1 MLIQCADEGV
11 YQARAKDA
19 ETLASGANIE
29 NQIMKDPNNSQSRI
43 SLKPKR
49 DEKLETPGANLLVFD
64 TTKLLRAQGIPSEA
78 RCGVYCRHDFETSL
92 GMQSSGGTAKET
104 TTIKHD
110 GPFPGKR
117 GERREHRVPPQQLLT
132 HLVLLVSVTCRIRG
146 GTLHV
151 HRSLLVKCLKRNKW
165 PRTS

>member
-19 ETLASGANIE
+19 QTLASIANIG

-64 TTKLLRAQGIPSEA
+64 TTKLPSA
-78 RCGVYCRHDFETSL
+78 
-92 GMQSSGGTAKET
+92 
-104 TTIKHD
+104 
-110 GPFPGKR
+110 
-117 GERREHRVPPQQLLT
+117 
-132 HLVLLVSVTCRIRG
+132 
-146 GTLHV
+146 
-151 HRSLLVKCLKRNKW
+151 
-165 PRTS
+165 